1 MDLPSHDPLQD
12 LSVQDMHG
20 EDGVVYMVPDE
31 DPMQLLY
38 ERAMYAK
45 MNEEYCIK
53 ENVDIRF
60 SLSPDFVIIFQY

>member
-45 MNEEYCIK
+45 
-53 ENVDIRF
+53 
-60 SLSPDFVIIFQY
+60 